1 MRKTKDMRFAN
12 NYGGIVNL
20 GKKRR
25 KPYAVRVTAG
35 WENGKQKYKYLNYF
49 ESRIKAF
56 EFLVEYNKN
65 PYDTAARKITLNE
78 LYVDWSNKHFQ
89 DISENTTKSYT
100 MQYKKLEALY
110 NTPFYLLKAK
120 DYQDIFDKNKTDS
133 GLKTLKNVIGMLY
146 KYAIT
151 HEIVE
156 KDYSTLIKLPKYK
169 PKNEKVLFTLDE
181 INLLWKHID
190 KEMAQMLLIL
200 LYTGMRITE
209 LLIMETANIDLEKR
223 IMVGGIK
230 TDNGK
235 ERVIPIHKKIAPIIE
250 ANMNGQ
256 KYLFE
261 TKLKSYSTYQNA
273 KYKFNQLSK
282 ELNFSHI
289 IHETR
294 HTFVSQCDRLGL
306 NQTAVQKI
314 IGHATQDFT
323 NKVYNHKNIED
334 LIKVIDNFKY

>member
-12 NYGGIVNL
+12 HYGGIVNL

-25 KPYAVRVTAG
+25 KPYAVRKTIG

-49 ESRIKAF
+49 ESRIEAF

-78 LYVDWSNKHFQ
+78 LYTDWSNKHFQ
-89 DISENTTKSYT
+89 DISPNTAKSYFF
-100 MQYKKLEALY
+100 QYKKLEALY

-120 DYQDIFDKNKTDS
+120 DYQDIFDENKTDS
-133 GLKTLKNVIGMLY
+133 GLKTLKAVIGMLY

-156 KDYSTLIKLPKYK
+156 KDYSKLIKVPKYK
-169 PKNEKVLFTLDE
+169 QKSEKVLFTLEE
-181 INLLWKHID
+181 INLLWEHKD

-223 IMVGGIK
+223 VMIGGIK
-230 TDNGK
+230 TPNG
-235 ERVIPIHKKIAPIIE
+235 EDRTIPIHKKIAPIIE
-250 ANMNGQ
+250 ANMKGQ

-261 TKLKSYSTYQNA
+261 TKLKSFSTYPNA
-273 KYKFNQLSK
+273 KYKFKQLSN
-282 ELNFSHI
+282 ELGFNHI

-306 NQTAVQKI
+306 NQTSVQRI

-334 LIKVIDNFKY
+334 LIETIDNFKY